1 VLEAKKNWGVL
12 KVVDVGV
19 SIVPR
24 MPTGRW
30 SGRMCSWLCV
40 WSSYDGMDGVASPD
54 ACVRSVDFDW
64 TRSDRGPSWS
74 SNEFEQHN
82 VEWAI

>member
-1 VLEAKKNWGVL
+1 MW
-12 KVVDVGV
+12 GV

-40 WSSYDGMDGVASPD
+40 WSSYDGMDGVATPMLVARPRLS
-54 ACVRSVDFDW
+54 CVRSVHFDW

-82 VEWAI
+82 VERAI